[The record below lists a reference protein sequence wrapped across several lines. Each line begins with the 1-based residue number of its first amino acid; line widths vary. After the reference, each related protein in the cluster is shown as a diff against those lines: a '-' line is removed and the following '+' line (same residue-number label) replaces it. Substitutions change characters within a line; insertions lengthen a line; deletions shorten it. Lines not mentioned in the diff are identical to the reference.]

1 MNFYESVV
9 FPLYKI
15 LEGKDVKSLF
25 GKGEMFLNLFAELHD
40 KDEKENQIQSL
51 PFEDKNKLWEESK
64 EYCPDRRL
72 QWCKAIQFYNSL
84 KQ

>member
-1 MNFYESVV
+1 MNFYESVI

-64 EYCPDRRL
+64 EYCPLNRL
-72 QWCKAIQFYNSL
+72 AWCKAVRFYKSL
-84 KQ
+84 KH